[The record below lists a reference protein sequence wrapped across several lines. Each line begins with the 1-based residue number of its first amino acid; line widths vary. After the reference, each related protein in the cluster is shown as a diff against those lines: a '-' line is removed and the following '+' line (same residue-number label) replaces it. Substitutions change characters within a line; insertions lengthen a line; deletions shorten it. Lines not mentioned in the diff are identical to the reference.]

1 PGQERQAHPR
11 HGPHTKALQHMDMRV
26 TAADEHQIVFYPP
39 ALLHRTTMPELGAE
53 NETSKAADSA

>member
-1 PGQERQAHPR
+1 
-11 HGPHTKALQHMDMRV
+11 MDMRV

-39 ALLHRTTMPELGAE
+39 ALLHRTTMPEPGAE